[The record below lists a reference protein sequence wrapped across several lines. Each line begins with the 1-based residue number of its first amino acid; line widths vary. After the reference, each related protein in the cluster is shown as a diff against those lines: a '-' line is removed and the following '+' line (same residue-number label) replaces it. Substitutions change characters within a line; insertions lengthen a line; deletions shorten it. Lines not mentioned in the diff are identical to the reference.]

1 MRPFTRVKNIN
12 GIDYVYEITPYYDAA
27 TKKTRQRSKYLG
39 KLIDGEAKRVRKALP
54 RNAFDYGDLLPA
66 LKIVRDLD
74 LDSMLDRLL
83 PEDKARTALAL
94 AVNRVVDP
102 CSVSNVKTWY
112 ERTFLSREWG
122 DLPLSSQTLSDFF
135 AALGGSSIPEQFT
148 ELLLDNVG
156 RQGPLLY
163 DITSFSSSSKL
174 LETLEYGHNRD
185 GDGLPQ
191 MNLSIIAHKTL
202 GIPLGFQTYPGSI
215 ADVSTIR
222 NTVALLRSLGL
233 DAPVLIMDRGFYSQS
248 NLADILSAGYD
259 FIMPAPMRLDEAKSI
274 VSKSHAEIEDA
285 AYLRKLENETFFV
298 KEVTLR
304 LGELD
309 VDGYLYYDL
318 RREQEEKTSFYEW
331 LDRVK
336 TRLESR
342 DVRPWQSPARVFEEE
357 AGALAQYF
365 GWKLDGRRFIVDV
378 KKKAVSAR
386 LNRAGKMIILHSGR
400 HSWQECLSWSRERDI
415 IEKMFYSLKNDL
427 ASLPL
432 RAQKVDVVKGTIFVN
447 FVALIVRSRLLAL
460 MRSSGLCR
468 DHSLPSIMLELSK
481 VRRMEL
487 PDGSFVT
494 GEVTKRQRKIIEALE
509 LDLDRPCA

>member
-1 MRPFTRVKNIN
+1 
-12 GIDYVYEITPYYDAA
+12 
-27 TKKTRQRSKYLG
+27 
-39 KLIDGEAKRVRKALP
+39 
-54 RNAFDYGDLLPA
+54 
-66 LKIVRDLD
+66 
-74 LDSMLDRLL
+74 
-83 PEDKARTALAL
+83 
-94 AVNRVVDP
+94 
-102 CSVSNVKTWY
+102 
-112 ERTFLSREWG
+112 
-122 DLPLSSQTLSDFF
+122 
-135 AALGGSSIPEQFT
+135 
-148 ELLLDNVG
+148 
-156 RQGPLLY
+156 
-163 DITSFSSSSKL
+163 
-174 LETLEYGHNRD
+174 
-185 GDGLPQ
+185 

-248 NLADILSAGYD
+248 NLADILRRIR
-259 FIMPAPMRLDEAKSI
+259 FH
-274 VSKSHAEIEDA
+274 HACADA
-285 AYLRKLENETFFV
+285 AGRSEEHRLQEPCGDRGRGHLRKLENETFFV